1 MSNPSLVNSSG
12 AGRRRWLW
20 TSAAGLAAVAG
31 AGLGWWRTRPQGTD
45 AQAGAALSELWGLKF
60 DRAGGGE
67 LVLADFKGKP
77 LLINFWA
84 TWCPPC
90 VEELPMLDRF
100 QRETSANGWQVLGL
114 AIDQPSSVARFLT
127 RTPLGFPVG
136 LAGLGGTEL
145 SRALGNEN
153 GGLPFSVVIA
163 ADGRVIQ
170 RKMGQI
176 TPQELAAWTRSG

>member
-1 MSNPSLVNSSG
+1 MTKG
-12 AGRRRWLW
+12 TQRGRRVILVGLLALAWL
-20 TSAAGLAAVAG
+20 
-31 AGLGWWRTRPQGTD
+31 
-45 AQAGAALSELWGLKF
+45 F
-60 DRAGGGE
+60 GGGAHPAGPE
-67 LVLADFKGKP
+67 LGPLLDAMGILPPVKETEAPDFTLHDLAGKP
-77 LLINFWA
+77 RRLAEFRGQVVLINFWA

-100 QRETSANGWQVLGL
+100 QRETPANGWQVLGL

-145 SRALGNEN
+145 SRALGNES

>member
-1 MSNPSLVNSSG
+1 MCSSD
-12 AGRRRWLW
+12 L
-20 TSAAGLAAVAG
+20 
-31 AGLGWWRTRPQGTD
+31 
-45 AQAGAALSELWGLKF
+45 
-60 DRAGGGE
+60 
-67 LVLADFKGKP
+67 
-77 LLINFWA
+77 
-84 TWCPPC
+84 
-90 VEELPMLDRF
+90 
-100 QRETSANGWQVLGL
+100 
-114 AIDQPSSVARFLT
+114 
-127 RTPLGFPVG
+127 

>member
-1 MSNPSLVNSSG
+1 MSHPPQVDSSG

-20 TSAAGLAAVAG
+20 ASAAALAATAG
-31 AGLGWWRTRPQGTD
+31 AGLAWWRTQPQGTE
-45 AQAGAALSELWGLKF
+45 ARAGAALSELWGLKF

-67 LVLADFKGKP
+67 LVLADFKGRP
-77 LLINFWA
+77 LLIHFSA

-90 VEELPMLDRF
+90 GGVVPMLDRF
-100 QRETSANGWQVLGL
+100 QRETPANGWQVLGL

-145 SRALGNEN
+145 SRALGNES